1 MSADEVTD
9 KLLAE
14 LSNTDLVILNF
25 ANGDMVGHTG
35 VLQAAIKAVETVDKN
50 LKRIYDKVMELG
62 GILIVTADHGNC
74 EEMLDDDNN
83 VVTSHTTNPV
93 PFIITESNLKLH
105 EGKLG
110 DIAPTI
116 LDLMGIEKPKEMT
129 GESLIEK

>member
-1 MSADEVTD
+1 
-9 KLLAE
+9 
-14 LSNTDLVILNF
+14 
-25 ANGDMVGHTG
+25 MVGHTG